1 MGVLKYL
8 VFRDIMELLVD
19 KANLGAIPQI
29 EMKIIKKF
37 NTLFM
42 GVLLVGIAAM
52 AFIFLWST
60 RENIDFDRSA
70 IAGHAKFM
78 KNNDQ
83 QEQMPAEASIQAVEN
98 ETVLLNASE
107 SDNLEGAEA
116 ESAKEDKQTADAK
129 KSWEKAKFSFIAIGD
144 SESYTSQTGHNE
156 ELETVLIKAKG
167 HKPDFTIFTGDI
179 ITTGDA
185 SIKGNESRISNVKH
199 LIEKYFNNYY
209 IAFGQH
215 DIECGKDCI
224 DSWKKIFFD
233 FVVQTNEDRKL
244 YHSFDYL
251 NTHFVLL
258 STEYPE
264 ERSVDQAQLSWLEKD
279 LESNSQPNTI
289 VVQHVPPVTFFKR
302 SAKECHDLSCVPH
315 VRNKLLSLYR
325 KHNVDCVISGHEHAF
340 DHKIV
345 DGIDFVLSGNTGNK
359 PRHKNVIKGNIYSHF
374 SIDGKKITLKA
385 INTEDELIREIPIK

>member
-1 MGVLKYL
+1 
-8 VFRDIMELLVD
+8 
-19 KANLGAIPQI
+19 
-29 EMKIIKKF
+29 MKIIKKF
-37 NTLFM
+37 NILFASILLI
-42 GVLLVGIAAM
+42 GVTVAV
-52 AFIFLWST
+52 FTFLWST

-70 IAGHAKFM
+70 TAGHAKLM
-78 KNNDQ
+78 KNSDQ
-83 QEQMPAEASIQAVEN
+83 REQVPNEVSAQAVEG

-107 SDNLEGAEA
+107 SDHFEGTET
-116 ESAKEDKQTADAK
+116 ESTIEDKQMADIK
-129 KSWEKAKFSFIAIGD
+129 EGREKARFSFIAIGD
-144 SESYTSQTGHNE
+144 SESYTNHTGHKE
-156 ELETVLIKAKG
+156 ELETVLSQAKE

-179 ITTGDA
+179 IITGDA

-199 LIEKYFNNYY
+199 MIEKYFNNYY

-233 FVVQTNEDRKL
+233 FTVQTDEDRKL
-244 YHSFDYL
+244 YYSFDYL

-258 STEYPE
+258 STDYPE

-279 LESNSQPNTI
+279 LGSNSQPNTI
-289 VVQHVPPVTFFKR
+289 VVQHIPPVTFFKK
-302 SAKECHDLSCVPH
+302 SARKCHDLSCVPH

-325 KHNVDCVISGHEHAF
+325 KYNVDCVISGHEHAF

-359 PRHKNVIKGNIYSHF
+359 PKYKGVIKGNIYSHF
-374 SIDGKKITLKA
+374 SIDGEKIMLKA
-385 INTEDELIREIPIK
+385 INTENKLIREINIK